1 MAERNVYD
9 DVMGFFGQDADSVI
23 SGRKVDPVTGKV
35 KANFVDTIF
44 GRSQAELDSAYDQM
58 QTTTRRKKGKSA
70 LEESGYTSTEL
81 GLDPE
86 KTSVGAVQSAIR
98 RLEEAKTE
106 AKGDK
111 AFQRSLQP
119 IQMQMQQEANR
130 FNATMQRSMAQDAKN
145 YQLQLMNMAEN
156 RDARAA
162 ELEYQK
168 IRDRKADMQ
177 YNERM
182 EQLDRK
188 DRRAAMQNLGAGLA
202 ALGAAFAL

>member
-1 MAERNVYD
+1 MQEWLNNLYRDTITPNEDGEYGGKGFGAAILKPFVDEESLESGKQRGAVKRTITAAGENPADYNLGAGATVYD
-9 DVMGFFGQDADSVI
+9 AQGAIATQ
-23 SGRKVDPVTGKV
+23 
-35 KANFVDTIF
+35 
-44 GRSQAELDSAYDQM
+44 
-58 QTTTRRKKGKSA
+58 RRKRAEKEKGEAHTRA
-70 LEESGYTSTEL
+70 LETTMAPVNAQLQLSTQQLAQSG
-81 GLDPE
+81 
-86 KTSVGAVQSAIR
+86 
-98 RLEEAKTE
+98 
-106 AKGDK
+106 
-111 AFQRSLQP
+111 
-119 IQMQMQQEANR
+119 QQ
-130 FNATMQRSMAQDAKN
+130 FNATMQRTMAQDAKN

-168 IRDRKADMQ
+168 LRDRKADMQ